1 MTETAYSATIDA
13 QSFSSTTPMNQP
25 ADSFPRLSAL
35 RLIAFSIAGLA
46 IGGVQT
52 AVVIYL
58 PAFYA
63 QRFGLGLGLV
73 GTIFMVCRL
82 LNAFSDPVIGV
93 LSDRTRTRFGQRK
106 PWVIGGGLLL
116 LAAVFAIYM
125 PPASANG
132 LYLGLALFFVYLGN
146 SAFSTPL
153 YAWAGS
159 LSPNYHER
167 TRNQTYLQTVVSL
180 GLVTMV
186 AFPIALG
193 RKGADATTI
202 ASMGWANVAAL
213 VIGLP
218 ILAFWFKER
227 PVPSLRRHLSF
238 GAAFRLLATDRVV
251 LRVIGSDFFVSL
263 GQGFRGALLVLFV
276 MSYMHLPSVTI
287 LGMALSP
294 IFVIPLVQ
302 YGFGVFASPIWGWI
316 GRRLGKNRTL
326 IAAEITQIVI
336 NLGLL
341 LLAPGQ
347 YWALIALTI
356 AQGLSQGSGNLML
369 RAIVSDV
376 ADQERL
382 KTGKDHS
389 GLLFSIFNVTINAAM
404 ALSIGIALPLVGLFG
419 FVPGG
424 ANTPGALSSLQWII
438 AVGPAIGHGLSA
450 LLMLSFPL
458 TETRH
463 AEIVRALAEQGTA
476 PAAESSKPTEEPAA
490 AAAAST

>member
-1 MTETAYSATIDA
+1 MTEH
-13 QSFSSTTPMNQP
+13 
-25 ADSFPRLSAL
+25 ADPYPRLSAL

-63 QRFGLGLGLV
+63 QRFGMKLALV
-73 GTIFMVCRL
+73 GTIFMICRL

-93 LSDRTRTRFGQRK
+93 LSDRTRTRLGQRK
-106 PWVIGGGLLL
+106 PWVLGGGVLLL
-116 LAAVFAIYM
+116 FAVVATYM

-132 LYLGLALFFVYLGN
+132 LYLGVALFFLYLGN

-159 LSPNYHER
+159 LSPYYHER
-167 TRNQTYLQTVVSL
+167 TRNQMYVQTIISL

-186 AFPIALG
+186 VIPLIYLQLG
-193 RKGADATTI
+193 ITDIDTRI
-202 ASMGWANVAAL
+202 ASMGASNIAAL

-227 PVPSLRRHLSF
+227 PVPALKRHLSF

-263 GQGFRGALLVLFV
+263 GQGFRGALLIFFIAG
-276 MSYMHLPSVTI
+276 YMKLPPQAM
-287 LGMALSP
+287 L
-294 IFVIPLVQ
+294 VIPLVQ
-302 YGFGVFASPIWGWI
+302 YGFGVLASPIWGWI

-326 IAAEITQIVI
+326 IVAEVTQIVI
-336 NLGLL
+336 NLCLL
-341 LLAPGQ
+341 LLQPGQ
-347 YWALIALTI
+347 FWPLIALTL

-382 KTGKDHS
+382 RTGKDHS

-404 ALSIGIALPLVGLFG
+404 ALSVGIALPLVGLFG
-419 FVPGG
+419 FRAGVPNSP
-424 ANTPGALSSLQWII
+424 AALSSLQWII

-450 LLMLSFPL
+450 ILMLRFPL
-458 TETRH
+458 TEAKH
-463 AEIVRALAEQGTA
+463 AEIVKALAEQAAALPQKEDHEIEVIRA
-476 PAAESSKPTEEPAA
+476 PA
-490 AAAAST
+490 

>member
-1 MTETAYSATIDA
+1 
-13 QSFSSTTPMNQP
+13 MNQP
-25 ADSFPRLSAL
+25 TDSFPRQSAL

-73 GTIFMVCRL
+73 GTVFMICRL

-93 LSDRTRTRFGQRK
+93 LSDRTHTRFGQRK
-106 PWVIGGGLLL
+106 PWVVGGGLLL
-116 LAAVFAIYM
+116 LAAIFATYM

-132 LYLGLALFFVYLGN
+132 LYLGFALFFLYLGN

-159 LSPNYHER
+159 LSPYYHER

-186 AFPIALG
+186 AFPILLG
-193 RKGADATTI
+193 QSVVQSNTI
-202 ASMGWANVAAL
+202 ASMGWANIAAL
-213 VIGLP
+213 AIGLP

-227 PVPSLRRHLSF
+227 PAPQLRRHLEF
-238 GAAFRLLATDRVV
+238 GAAFRLLATDRVI

-276 MSYMHLPSVTI
+276 TFYMHLPSVVLFGI
-287 LGMALSP
+287 SLSP
-294 IFVIPLVQ
+294 IFVIPLLQ
-302 YGFGVFASPIWGWI
+302 YGFGVLASPIWGRI

-326 IAAEITQIVI
+326 IVAEITQIVI
-336 NLGLL
+336 NLCLL
-341 LLAPGQ
+341 LLLPGQ
-347 YWALIALTI
+347 YWALIALTV
-356 AQGLSQGSGNLML
+356 AQGLTQGSGNLML

-404 ALSIGIALPLVGLFG
+404 ALSVGIALPMVGLFG
-419 FVPGG
+419 FLPGKPNSE
-424 ANTPGALSSLQWII
+424 AALSSLQWII

-450 LLMLSFPL
+450 ILMLRFPL
-458 TETRH
+458 NEARH
-463 AEIVRALAEQGTA
+463 AEIVRALAEQ
-476 PAAESSKPTEEPAA
+476 AA
-490 AAAAST
+490 AAGAEPNRTIEAIAALPAST

>member
-1 MTETAYSATIDA
+1 
-13 QSFSSTTPMNQP
+13 MNQP

-63 QRFGLGLGLV
+63 QRFAMPLSLV
-73 GTIFMVCRL
+73 GTIFMICRL

-106 PWVIGGGLLL
+106 PWVLGGGVLLL
-116 LAAVFAIYM
+116 FAVVATYM
-125 PPASANG
+125 PPVSANA
-132 LYLGLALFFVYLGN
+132 LYLGVSLFFLYLGN

-159 LSPNYHER
+159 LSPYYHER
-167 TRNQTYLQTVVSL
+167 TRNQMYVQTIISL

-186 AFPIALG
+186 VIPLVYLQLGITDIDTRIAAM
-193 RKGADATTI
+193 GASNI
-202 ASMGWANVAAL
+202 IAL

-227 PVPSLRRHLSF
+227 PVPALRHSLEF
-238 GAAFRLLATDRVV
+238 GAAFRLLATDRIV

-263 GQGFRGALLVLFV
+263 GQGFRGALLIFFIAG
-276 MSYMHLPSVTI
+276 YMKLPPQAM
-287 LGMALSP
+287 L
-294 IFVIPLVQ
+294 VIPLVQ
-302 YGFGVFASPIWGWI
+302 YGFGVLASPIWGAI

-326 IAAEITQIVI
+326 IVAEITQIVI
-336 NLGLL
+336 NLF
-341 LLAPGQ
+341 LLALQPGQ
-347 YWALIALTI
+347 YWALIALTL

-404 ALSIGIALPLVGLFG
+404 ALSVGIALPLVGLFG
-419 FVPGG
+419 FKAGG
-424 ANTPGALSSLQWII
+424 INTPAALSSLQWII
-438 AVGPAIGHGLSA
+438 AIGPAIGHGLSA
-450 LLMLSFPL
+450 LLMLRFPL
-458 TETRH
+458 TEAKH
-463 AEIVRALAEQGTA
+463 AEIVAALAAQGAT
-476 PAAESSKPTEEPAA
+476 AAEPPAQSA
-490 AAAAST
+490 AE

>member
-1 MTETAYSATIDA
+1 MVSFYSDHDTASVIGHNRP
-13 QSFSSTTPMNQP
+13 QSFLSTCPMKNP
-25 ADSFPRLSAL
+25 LDEFPRLSAL

-58 PAFYA
+58 PSFYA

-82 LNAFSDPVIGV
+82 LNAFSDPLIGV
-93 LSDRTRTRFGQRK
+93 LSDRTNTRFGQRK

-116 LAAVFAIYM
+116 MLAVVATYL
-125 PPASANG
+125 PPSSANG
-132 LYLGLALFFVYLGN
+132 LYLGIALFSLDLGN

-159 LSPNYHER
+159 LSPYYHER
-167 TRNQTYLQTVVSL
+167 TRNQTYLQTVISL
-180 GLVTMV
+180 GLVSMV
-186 AFPIALG
+186 LIPLIFQWFGINDPDSMIA
-193 RKGADATTI
+193 A
-202 ASMGWANVAAL
+202 MGSSNIAAL
-213 VIGLP
+213 AIGLP
-218 ILAFWFKER
+218 ILAFGFRER
-227 PVPSLRRHLSF
+227 PVPALRRHLEF

-263 GQGFRGALLVLFV
+263 GQGFRGALLVFFIAG
-276 MSYMHLPSVTI
+276 YMQLPRTAF
-287 LGMALSP
+287 L
-294 IFVIPLVQ
+294 VIPLVQ
-302 YGFGVFASPIWGWI
+302 YGFGVLASPIWARI
-316 GRRLGKNRTL
+316 GYRLGKNRTL
-326 IAAEITQIVI
+326 IAAESTQIVI

-341 LLAPGQ
+341 LLHPGQ
-347 YWALIALTI
+347 YWALVALTM

-404 ALSIGIALPLVGLFG
+404 ALSVGIALPLVHMFG
-419 FVPGG
+419 FVPGPT
-424 ANTPGALSSLQWII
+424 NTPAALSSLQWII
-438 AVGPAIGHGLSA
+438 AVGPAIGHAVSA
-450 LLMLSFPL
+450 LLMVRFPL
-458 TETRH
+458 TEARH
-463 AEIVRALAEQGTA
+463 AEIVKALAEQAGN
-476 PAAESSKPTEEPAA
+476 PAHEGPRRTL
-490 AAAAST
+490 

>member
-1 MTETAYSATIDA
+1 
-13 QSFSSTTPMNQP
+13 MNQP

-63 QRFGLGLGLV
+63 QRFAMPLSLV
-73 GTIFMVCRL
+73 GTIFMICRL

-106 PWVIGGGLLL
+106 PWVLGGGVLLL
-116 LAAVFAIYM
+116 FAVVATYM
-125 PPASANG
+125 PPVSANA
-132 LYLGLALFFVYLGN
+132 LYLGVALFFLYLGN

-159 LSPNYHER
+159 LSPYYHER
-167 TRNQTYLQTVVSL
+167 TRNQMYVQTIISL

-186 AFPIALG
+186 VIPLVYLQLGITDIDTRIAAM
-193 RKGADATTI
+193 GASNI
-202 ASMGWANVAAL
+202 IAL

-227 PVPSLRRHLSF
+227 PVPALRHSLEF
-238 GAAFRLLATDRVV
+238 GAAFRLLATDRIV

-263 GQGFRGALLVLFV
+263 GQGFRGALLIFFIAG
-276 MSYMHLPSVTI
+276 YMKLPPQAM
-287 LGMALSP
+287 L
-294 IFVIPLVQ
+294 VIPLVQ
-302 YGFGVFASPIWGWI
+302 YGFGVLASPIWGAI

-326 IAAEITQIVI
+326 IVAEITQIVI
-336 NLGLL
+336 NLF
-341 LLAPGQ
+341 LLALQPGQ
-347 YWALIALTI
+347 YWALIALTL

-404 ALSIGIALPLVGLFG
+404 ALSVGIALPLVGLFG
-419 FVPGG
+419 FKAGG
-424 ANTPGALSSLQWII
+424 INTPAALSSLQWII
-438 AVGPAIGHGLSA
+438 AIGPAIGHGLSA
-450 LLMLSFPL
+450 LLMLRFPL
-458 TETRH
+458 TEAKH
-463 AEIVRALAEQGTA
+463 AEIVAALAAQGAT
-476 PAAESSKPTEEPAA
+476 AAEPPAQSA
-490 AAAAST
+490 AE

>member
-1 MTETAYSATIDA
+1 M
-13 QSFSSTTPMNQP
+13 SSTNPMNQP
-25 ADSFPRLSAL
+25 VEHFPRLSGL

-63 QRFGLGLGLV
+63 QRFGMGLGLI

-82 LNAFSDPVIGV
+82 LNAFSDPIIGV
-93 LSDRTRTRFGQRK
+93 LSDRTSTRFGQRK

-116 LAAVFAIYM
+116 MAAVVATFL
-125 PPASANG
+125 PPTSANA
-132 LYLGLALFFVYLGN
+132 LYLGVALFALYLGN
-146 SAFSTPL
+146 SALSTPL

-159 LSPNYHER
+159 LSPYYHER

-180 GLVTMV
+180 GLVSMV
-186 AFPIALG
+186 MVPLIFQHYGVTDLDTRIA
-193 RKGADATTI
+193 A
-202 ASMGWANVAAL
+202 MGSSNIIAL

-218 ILAFWFKER
+218 ILGFCFRER
-227 PVPSLRRHLSF
+227 PLPTLRRHLEF

-263 GQGFRGALLVLFV
+263 GQGFRGALLIFFV
-276 MSYMHLPSVTI
+276 AGYMRLPPTAM
-287 LGMALSP
+287 L
-294 IFVIPLVQ
+294 VIPLVQ
-302 YGFGVFASPIWGWI
+302 YGFGVLASPIWARVGY
-316 GRRLGKNRTL
+316 RLGKNRTL
-326 IAAEITQIVI
+326 ILAEITQIVI

-341 LLAPGQ
+341 LLFPGQ
-347 YWALIALTI
+347 YWGLIALTV

-404 ALSIGIALPLVGLFG
+404 ALSIGIALPLVHLFG
-419 FVPGG
+419 F
-424 ANTPGALSSLQWII
+424 TPGALNTRAALSSLQWII
-438 AVGPAIGHGLSA
+438 AIGPAIGHAMSA
-450 LLMLSFPL
+450 LLMLRFPL
-458 TETRH
+458 DEAKH
-463 AEIVRALAEQGTA
+463 AQIVRALAEQGVA
-476 PAAESSKPTEEPAA
+476 PASS
-490 AAAAST
+490 

>member
-1 MTETAYSATIDA
+1 
-13 QSFSSTTPMNQP
+13 MNQP
-25 ADSFPRLSAL
+25 VEHFPRLSGL

-63 QRFGLGLGLV
+63 QRFGMGLGLI

-82 LNAFSDPVIGV
+82 LNAFSDPIIGV
-93 LSDRTRTRFGQRK
+93 LSDRTSTRFGQRK

-116 LAAVFAIYM
+116 MAAVVATFL
-125 PPASANG
+125 PPTSANA
-132 LYLGLALFFVYLGN
+132 LYLGVALFALYLGN
-146 SAFSTPL
+146 SALSTPL

-159 LSPNYHER
+159 LSPYYHER

-180 GLVTMV
+180 GLVSMV
-186 AFPIALG
+186 MVPLIFQHYGVTDLDTRIA
-193 RKGADATTI
+193 A
-202 ASMGWANVAAL
+202 MGSSNIIAL

-218 ILAFWFKER
+218 ILGFCFRER
-227 PVPSLRRHLSF
+227 PLPTLRRHLEF

-263 GQGFRGALLVLFV
+263 GQGFRGALLIFFV
-276 MSYMHLPSVTI
+276 AGYMRLPPTAM
-287 LGMALSP
+287 L
-294 IFVIPLVQ
+294 VIPLVQ
-302 YGFGVFASPIWGWI
+302 YGFGVLASPIWARVGY
-316 GRRLGKNRTL
+316 RLGKNRTL
-326 IAAEITQIVI
+326 ILAEITQIVI

-341 LLAPGQ
+341 LLFPGQ
-347 YWALIALTI
+347 YWGLIALTV

-404 ALSIGIALPLVGLFG
+404 ALSIGIALPLVHLFG
-419 FVPGG
+419 F
-424 ANTPGALSSLQWII
+424 TPGALNTRAALSSLQWII
-438 AVGPAIGHGLSA
+438 AIGPAIGHAMSA
-450 LLMLSFPL
+450 LLMLRFPL
-458 TETRH
+458 DEAKH
-463 AEIVRALAEQGTA
+463 AQIVRALAEQGVA
-476 PAAESSKPTEEPAA
+476 PASS
-490 AAAAST
+490 

>member
-1 MTETAYSATIDA
+1 MIDHATGGGKLPDTHI
-13 QSFSSTTPMNQP
+13 NG
-25 ADSFPRLSAL
+25 L

-63 QRFGLGLGLV
+63 QRFGLGLTLV
-73 GTIFMVCRL
+73 GTVFMICRL
-82 LNAFSDPVIGV
+82 WNAFSDPIIGL

-106 PWVIGGGLLL
+106 PWVVGGGLLL
-116 LAAVFAIYM
+116 LVAIARIFL
-125 PPASANG
+125 PPPGVGGAYLVVWLLA
-132 LYLGLALFFVYLGN
+132 LYLGV

-159 LSPNYHER
+159 LSPQYHER

-186 AFPIALG
+186 AIPLLLNTGGQSDQTAKIN
-193 RKGADATTI
+193 
-202 ASMGWANVAAL
+202 SMGWANIAPL

-218 ILAFWFKER
+218 ILWLFFRER
-227 PVPSLRRHLSF
+227 PAPESKRSLGL
-238 GAAFRLLATDRVV
+238 GAAIRLLSTDPLV

-263 GQGFRGALLVLFV
+263 GQGFRGSLLIFFV
-276 MSYMHLPSVTI
+276 TAYMQLPMTAMLI
-287 LGMALSP
+287 
-294 IFVIPLVQ
+294 IPLVQ
-302 YGFGVFASPIWGWI
+302 YGFGVFASPIWLQI
-316 GRRLGKNRTL
+316 SRRLGKHKTL
-326 IAAEITQIVI
+326 IAAEVTQIVI

-341 LLAPGQ
+341 ALAPGE
-347 YWALIALTI
+347 YAALIALTV

-404 ALSIGIALPLVGLFG
+404 ALAVGIALPLVGLFG
-419 FVPGG
+419 FQPGHP
-424 ANTPGALSSLQWII
+424 NSHGALESLRLVI
-438 AVGPAIGHGLSA
+438 AIGPAIGHTLSA
-450 LLMLSFPL
+450 LLIVRFPL
-458 TETRH
+458 DETKH
-463 AEIVRALAEQGTA
+463 AEIVRQLALQGTV
-476 PAAESSKPTEEPAA
+476 PAEPEPAEPPVQAGLEA
-490 AAAAST
+490 AT

>member
-1 MTETAYSATIDA
+1 MPENATAY
-13 QSFSSTTPMNQP
+13 
-25 ADSFPRLSAL
+25 PRLSAL

-52 AVVIYL
+52 AVVLYL

-63 QRFGLGLGLV
+63 QRFGLPLTVV
-73 GTIFMVCRL
+73 GTIFMICRL

-106 PWVIGGGLLL
+106 PWVVGGGLLL
-116 LAAVFAIYM
+116 LVAVFATYM
-125 PPASANG
+125 PPASANA
-132 LYLGLALFFVYLGN
+132 LYLGVALFFVYLGN

-159 LSPNYHER
+159 LSPFYHER

-180 GLVTMV
+180 GLVTML
-186 AFPIALG
+186 ALPIALG
-193 RKGADATTI
+193 LKSTDGATI

-213 VIGLP
+213 VVGLP
-218 ILAFWFKER
+218 ILAFLFKER
-227 PVPSLRRHLSF
+227 PAPPLRHHLSF

-276 MSYMHLPSVTI
+276 IYYMHLPSVTI
-287 LGMALSP
+287 LGVSFSP

-326 IAAEITQIVI
+326 IVAEITQIVV
-336 NLGLL
+336 NLCLL
-341 LLAPGQ
+341 LLQPGQ
-347 YWALIALTI
+347 YWALIALTL

-382 KTGKDHS
+382 KTGKDYS

-404 ALSIGIALPLVGLFG
+404 ALAIGIALPLVGLFG
-419 FVPGG
+419 FKAGAVP
-424 ANTPGALSSLQWII
+424 NTPAALSSLQWII
-438 AVGPAIGHGLSA
+438 AVGPAVGHSLSA
-450 LLMLSFPL
+450 LLMLRFPL
-458 TETRH
+458 TEAKH
-463 AEIVRALAEQGTA
+463 AEIVKALAQQATA
-476 PAAESSKPTEEPAA
+476 TPAEELPVQAGLEAA
-490 AAAAST
+490 T

>member
-1 MTETAYSATIDA
+1 
-13 QSFSSTTPMNQP
+13 MNQP
-25 ADSFPRLSAL
+25 TDNFPRQSAL

-52 AVVIYL
+52 VVVIYL

-73 GTIFMVCRL
+73 GTVFMICRL
-82 LNAFSDPVIGV
+82 LNAFSDPVIGI

-106 PWVIGGGLLL
+106 PWVLGGGMLLL
-116 LAAVFAIYM
+116 VAVFATYM
-125 PPASANG
+125 PPVSANG
-132 LYLGLALFFVYLGN
+132 LYLGVALFFLYLGN

-159 LSPNYHER
+159 LSPYYHER

-186 AFPIALG
+186 VIPLIYLHSG
-193 RKGADATTI
+193 ITDIDTRI
-202 ASMGWANVAAL
+202 ASMGWSNVIAL
-213 VIGLP
+213 AVGLP

-227 PVPSLRRHLSF
+227 PVATLRRHLEF

-263 GQGFRGALLVLFV
+263 GQGFRGALLIFFV
-276 MSYMHLPSVTI
+276 AGYMRLPPEAM
-287 LGMALSP
+287 L
-294 IFVIPLVQ
+294 VIPLVQ
-302 YGFGVFASPIWGWI
+302 YGFGVLASPIWARVGY
-316 GRRLGKNRTL
+316 RLGKNRTL
-326 IAAEITQIVI
+326 IVAEITQIVI

-347 YWALIALTI
+347 YWALIALTV

-382 KTGKDHS
+382 RTGKDHS

-404 ALSIGIALPLVGLFG
+404 ALSVGIALPLVGLFG
-419 FVPGG
+419 FAPGV
-424 ANTPGALSSLQWII
+424 ANTPAALSSLQWII

-450 LLMLSFPL
+450 LLMLRFPL
-458 TETRH
+458 TEARH
-463 AEIVRALAEQGTA
+463 AEIARALAEQ
-476 PAAESSKPTEEPAA
+476 AA
-490 AAAAST
+490 AGVEPHKTVEPIAALSAST

>member
-1 MTETAYSATIDA
+1 
-13 QSFSSTTPMNQP
+13 MNPP
-25 ADSFPRLSAL
+25 ADPFPRLSAF

-52 AVVIYL
+52 AVVLYL

-63 QRFGLGLGLV
+63 QRFGMPLAV
-73 GTIFMVCRL
+73 IGTIFMICRL

-106 PWVIGGGLLL
+106 PWVLGGGVLLL
-116 LAAVFAIYM
+116 LTVFATYM
-125 PPASANG
+125 PPVSGNA
-132 LYLGLALFFVYLGN
+132 LYLGIALFFLYLGN

-159 LSPNYHER
+159 LSPYYHER

-193 RKGADATTI
+193 LKSTDGATI
-202 ASMGWANVAAL
+202 ASMGWANVTAL

-218 ILAFWFKER
+218 ILALFFKER
-227 PVPSLRRHLSF
+227 PAPTLRHQLSF

-287 LGMALSP
+287 MGLPLSP
-294 IFVIPLVQ
+294 IFVIPLLQ
-302 YGFGVFASPIWGWI
+302 YGFGVLASPIWGWI

-326 IAAEITQIVI
+326 IAAEVTQIVI
-336 NLGLL
+336 NLCLL
-341 LLAPGQ
+341 LLQPGQ
-347 YWALIALTI
+347 YWALVVLTV

-404 ALSIGIALPLVGLFG
+404 ALSVGIALPLIGAFG
-419 FVPGG
+419 FHPGQD
-424 ANTPGALSSLQWII
+424 NTPAALSSLQWII

-450 LLMLSFPL
+450 LLMLRFPL
-458 TETRH
+458 TEAKH
-463 AEIVRALAEQGTA
+463 AEIVKALAAQAATTAAAETAREEQTAAIQA
-476 PAAESSKPTEEPAA
+476 PA
-490 AAAAST
+490 